1 MCSHIYFSVDDRQVI
16 KTTLY
21 KYDVKGTVTITPD
34 AIALR
39 TALATNAA
47 AMATRNDS
55 HDHHDHQFSIRNAF
69 TDRMLNY
76 SDPGR

>member
-16 KTTLY
+16 KTTLH

-47 AMATRNDS
+47 AMATRNES
-55 HDHHDHQFSIRNAF
+55 HNNLFSIRNAF